1 LRGRQPRNKEGVQMR
16 LYGKNSEGLE
26 NTTAEALETEM
37 MESIMADHRSY
48 HELEDMPVLEVDVL
62 TQFRTNM
69 QVLADLTSRLTF
81 MTREIRYVMKV
92 D

>member
-1 LRGRQPRNKEGVQMR
+1 MR
-16 LYGKNSEGLE
+16 LTGKNTELHSKSS
-26 NTTAEALETEM
+26 TTVEALESSLM
-37 MESIMADHRSY
+37 DSIMADHRSY
-48 HELEDMPVLEVDVL
+48 HELEDMPILEVDEL

-81 MTREIRYVMKV
+81 LNREIRYVMKV